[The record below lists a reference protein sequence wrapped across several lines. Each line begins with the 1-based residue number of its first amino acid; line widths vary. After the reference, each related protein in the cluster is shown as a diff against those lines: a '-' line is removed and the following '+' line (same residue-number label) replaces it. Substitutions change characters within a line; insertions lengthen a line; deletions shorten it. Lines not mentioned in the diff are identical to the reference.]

1 MPHPGIFLM
10 TITCL
15 VAALPASAE
24 KFRFERPLMGTRF
37 MVVCHADNR
46 DTATKAADAAFR
58 VAEELNATASDY
70 LPESELSMLSSKP
83 AGKPIPLSPLL
94 YALLEHSRRM
104 AEATDGAFDPTLGP
118 LTRLWRETRDQRR
131 MADAEKLQSAR
142 ERTGWR
148 NFTLDPASRTITL
161 HRENMAFDLG
171 AVAKGYAADLML
183 ESLAEHGIRRAMIAA
198 GGEIRLGD
206 APPDRDGW
214 RVAVQTFDPA
224 RPDEVVILSNA
235 AVSTSGDL
243 YQSVEIDGVRYSH
256 ILSPVTGLGLTRRIA
271 AMVIA
276 DEAKLSDPLS
286 TAACVLGP
294 DSSER
299 LRNFPGLRE
308 LKVRT
313 PQETLVR
320 IPGNNPSTH

>member
-1 MPHPGIFLM
+1 MSFRFLL
-10 TITCL
+10 L
-15 VAALPASAE
+15 VLPPLLAALPASAE

-37 MVVCHADNR
+37 MVVCHADDR
-46 DTATKAADAAFR
+46 ETATKVANAAFR

-70 LPESELSMLSSKP
+70 LPESELSMLSSMP
-83 AGKPIPLSPLL
+83 VAKPIPLSPLL
-94 YALLEHSRRM
+94 YGLLEHSRRM
-104 AEATDGAFDPTLGP
+104 AEATGGAFDPTLGP

-131 MADAEKLQSAR
+131 LPDAEKLRSAR

-148 NFTLDPASRTITL
+148 NFTLDPESQTITL

-206 APPDRDGW
+206 APPERDGW

-224 RPDEVVILSNA
+224 RPDDIVVLSNA

-243 YQSVEIDGVRYSH
+243 YQSVEIDGIRYSH
-256 ILSPVTGLGLTRRIA
+256 ILSPPTGLGLKQRVA

-276 DEAKLSDPLS
+276 DEAKLSDALS

-294 DSSER
+294 DSSEQ
-299 LRNFPGLRE
+299 LRHFPGLRE
-308 LKVRT
+308 LKVMT
-313 PQETLVR
+313 PQESLVR
-320 IPGNNPSTH
+320 IPGNIPSTH

>member
-1 MPHPGIFLM
+1 MPYRIHLLVIAS
-10 TITCL
+10 L
-15 VAALPASAE
+15 VAAMPASAE

-37 MVVCHADNR
+37 MMVCHADDR
-46 DTATKAADAAFR
+46 DTATKAAAAAFQT
-58 VAEELNATASDY
+58 AEELNATASDY

-83 AGKPIPLSPLL
+83 IGTPIPLSPLL
-94 YALLEHSRRM
+94 YGLLEHSRRM

-118 LTRLWRETRDQRR
+118 LTRLWRETRDARR
-131 MADAEKLQSAR
+131 FPDSGKLQSAR
-142 ERTGWR
+142 DRTGWR
-148 NFTLDPASRTITL
+148 NFTLDPEARTITL

-171 AVAKGYAADLML
+171 AVAKGYVADLML
-183 ESLAEHGIRRAMIAA
+183 EALVKRGIPQAMIVA
-198 GGEIRLGD
+198 GGEVRLGD
-206 APPDRDGW
+206 PPPGKEGW

-224 RPDEVVILSNA
+224 RPDEVVVLSNA

-243 YQSVEIDGVRYSH
+243 YQSVEIEGIRYSH
-256 ILSPVTGLGLTRRIA
+256 ILSPGTGLGLTRRIA

-294 DSSER
+294 DASGK
-299 LRNFPGLRE
+299 LRHFPGLRE
-308 LKVRT
+308 LRVRT

-320 IPGNNPSTH
+320 IHGNNPSTH